1 MPKRQN
7 ELIDSVLKSGSDDV
21 ADAIGMPD
29 AKDLETLSRI
39 IKRFERTHPGWIT
52 YHLQAGRR
60 DYELG
65 VHRKKQ
71 VFDKLGRALI
81 SKDSNMAY
89 VFELPGELHTAI
101 EKVFPSMF
109 RSKKHLAW
117 FRRNFIKLTVAGK

>member
-1 MPKRQN
+1 MAEYKDDLLN
-7 ELIDSVLKSGSDDV
+7 SVRTSGKADV

-29 AKDLETLSRI
+29 EKDLETLSRI
-39 IKRFERTHPGWIT
+39 IKRFERTHPGWIA
-52 YHLQAGRR
+52 YHLQTGRR

-65 VHRKKQ
+65 IHHRKQ
-71 VFDKLGRALI
+71 TWDASGRALI

-89 VFELPGELHTAI
+89 VFELPGELHSAI

-117 FRRNFIKLTVAGK
+117 FKRNFIKLTVAGK